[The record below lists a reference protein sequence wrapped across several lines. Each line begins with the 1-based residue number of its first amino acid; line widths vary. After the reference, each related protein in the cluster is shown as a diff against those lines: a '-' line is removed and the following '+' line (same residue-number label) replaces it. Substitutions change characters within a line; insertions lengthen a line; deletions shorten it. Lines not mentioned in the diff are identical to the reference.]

1 MTREKNFTNNYCTS
15 KAIQLS
21 FNMKQKLNKKVKV
34 L

>member
-1 MTREKNFTNNYCTS
+1 MTSEKHYCTS